1 MPGIM
6 SKNMPTN
13 MRNRIITVLCLSL
26 ISTFLLLAPTIYA
39 EKMVHIVETG
49 DTLWDICETYYGD
62 PNLWPKLWQMNP
74 FITNPHL
81 LKKGDV
87 ITLFES
93 EMMKKRPEPVMK
105 PEEKPAPVKKPNAI
119 DLTGIADLSKRG
131 FLSKTPIESYGS
143 MFATKNKKIVLYED
157 DIGYFLIKKPGIKPG
172 DEFIVGKV
180 IGPLKDPVSNQN
192 VKTSWYAFSVH
203 GRIRIESR
211 VGLEL
216 NKQKELVDKENTY
229 QAKVISSFKSI
240 SVDDVII
247 PPVHSPVCI
256 KPASFKE
263 PILANIVAA
272 KDQRKLIG
280 KYDIVYLNQGQ
291 HQSIERGQLFEIF
304 KPNYAE
310 NPDPIDKNI
319 FKKHTLVLPDI
330 SLGFLLVI
338 DTRPDT
344 ATAVILTIKE
354 PSALGT
360 YIKSRSWDDHQDL
373 LLGLQTCTLD

>member
-1 MPGIM
+1 
-6 SKNMPTN
+6 
-13 MRNRIITVLCLSL
+13 MRSRIITLLGLSL
-26 ISTFLLLAPTIYA
+26 LSTFLLLAPTIYA
-39 EKMVHIVETG
+39 EKMIHIVEKG
-49 DTLWDICETYYGD
+49 DTLWDICEKYYGD

-87 ITLFES
+87 ITLFKS
-93 EMMKKRPEPVMK
+93 EEMKEKPKPVIE
-105 PEEKPAPVKKPNAI
+105 PEEKPAPAIEEPKGI
-119 DLTGIADLSKRG
+119 DLSGIADLSKRG

-143 MFATKNKKIVLYED
+143 IFATKNKKIVLYQG
-157 DIGYFLIKKPGIKPG
+157 DIGYFLINKPGIKPG
-172 DEFIVGKV
+172 DEFLVGKV
-180 IGPLKDPVSNQN
+180 KGPLKDPLSNKKLWR
-192 VKTSWYAFSVH
+192 VFSIH

-211 VGLEL
+211 VGLEF
-216 NKQKELVDKENTY
+216 NKQKELIDKENTY
-229 QAKVISSFKSI
+229 QAKVISSFKAI
-240 SVDDVII
+240 YTGDIII
-247 PPVHSPVCI
+247 PPNPTTDCI
-256 KPASFKE
+256 KPASFSE

-280 KYDIVYLNQGQ
+280 KYDIVYLNQGKN
-291 HQSIERGQLFEIF
+291 QSIERGQLFEIF

-310 NPDPIDKNI
+310 NPDPVDKNI

-330 SLGFLLVI
+330 SIGFLLVVE
-338 DTRPDT
+338 THPDT

-373 LLGLQTCTLD
+373 LLGLQTCELD